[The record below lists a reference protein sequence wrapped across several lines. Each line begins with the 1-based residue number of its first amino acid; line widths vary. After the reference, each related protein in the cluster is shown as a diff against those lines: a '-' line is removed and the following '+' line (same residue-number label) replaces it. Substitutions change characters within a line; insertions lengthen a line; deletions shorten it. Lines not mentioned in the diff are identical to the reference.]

1 MRRVLF
7 DENLPGRLKRDLPD
21 FEILTVGE
29 AGWKGVKNGELLRR
43 AAAEFDCF
51 LTADRSIPHQQTLTG
66 LELGIVVLRL
76 GTTKL
81 DDLTRYATQ
90 IAEALGSVQYG
101 QLVFVRKS

>member
-7 DENLPGRLKRDLPD
+7 DENLPGRLKRDLPG

-29 AGWKGVKNGELLRR
+29 VGWNGVKNGELLRR

-51 LTADRSIPHQQTLTG
+51 LTADRSIPHQQTLFG
-66 LELGIVVLRL
+66 LELGVVVLRL

-81 DDLTRYATQ
+81 DDLSRFAAQ
-90 IAEALGSVQYG
+90 IADALSSVEYG
-101 QLVFVRKS
+101 QVVFVRKS